1 MAKQHSVV
9 LYITHMYTYWNAL
22 KDKSE
27 IWEDKSNNPHKYI
40 NLLNDKK
47 KREGRQN
54 KRNRK
59 KVHVN
64 LNSVGSCCLMG
75 WLHTELVCFAFSLF
89 SSK

>member
-40 NLLNDKK
+40 NLLNEKK
-47 KREGRQN
+47 ERAGKTNATE
-54 KRNRK
+54 K
-59 KVHVN
+59 K
-64 LNSVGSCCLMG
+64 C
-75 WLHTELVCFAFSLF
+75 T
-89 SSK
+89 